1 MDTFFSLFLKN
12 ALFGPDYT
20 LYRPWP
26 TTLQPSLWDELN
38 AQLFGE
44 CHSAR
49 VISISDITYWLK
61 RQEQHFSY
69 TYDKNKS

>member
-1 MDTFFSLFLKN
+1 M
-12 ALFGPDYT
+12 
-20 LYRPWP
+20 P
-26 TTLQPSLWDELN
+26 TTLQPSWWDELN

-44 CHSAR
+44 YHSAR

-69 TYDKNKS
+69 TYDKQ